1 MQLSWSINSHFSY
14 FIKIKT
20 EFQVPLKIAS
30 PGYFKKA
37 STHRNNINGKE
48 IIINFYANADLK
60 ISNLSLLANL

>member
-1 MQLSWSINSHFSY
+1 MQLSRSVNSHFSY
-14 FIKIKT
+14 FIKTKP

-48 IIINFYANADLK
+48 ITINFSVSRDLK
-60 ISNLSLLANL
+60 TSNLSLLVH